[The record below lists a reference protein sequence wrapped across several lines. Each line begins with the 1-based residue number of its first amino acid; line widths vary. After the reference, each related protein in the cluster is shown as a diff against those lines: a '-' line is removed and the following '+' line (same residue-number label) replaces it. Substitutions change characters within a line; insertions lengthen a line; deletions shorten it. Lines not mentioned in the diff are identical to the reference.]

1 MYYRINMQTIFLK
14 IFVCKLVEYHLSAI
28 LTNFFQ
34 CRRRFPYSGRA
45 FLRFLGEDYC
55 STLMQRTL
63 ALSVCLIIRN
73 NHNLIHERTVQYGGY
88 NCSFGSERIARPG
101 VLGV

>member
-14 IFVCKLVEYHLSAI
+14 IFVCKLVENHLSAI

-34 CRRRFPYSGRA
+34 CQRRFPYSGRA
-45 FLRFLGEDYC
+45 FLHFRGEDYC

-63 ALSVCLIIRN
+63 ALSVCLYGN
-73 NHNLIHERTVQYGGY
+73 NIYKSPLLLLYCQPYR
-88 NCSFGSERIARPG
+88 
-101 VLGV
+101 

>member
-1 MYYRINMQTIFLK
+1 MYYRINMQTLFLK
-14 IFVCKLVEYHLSAI
+14 IFVCKLVENHLSAI
-28 LTNFFQ
+28 LTNFCQ
-34 CRRRFPYSGRA
+34 SRRRFQYSGRA

-63 ALSVCLIIRN
+63 ALIIRN
-73 NHNLIHERTVQYGGY
+73 NHNFIHERTAQYRGD
-88 NCSFGSERIARPG
+88 NRAFGSERIARPS

>member
-1 MYYRINMQTIFLK
+1 MQTLFLK
-14 IFVCKLVEYHLSAI
+14 IFVCKLVENHLSAI

-45 FLRFLGEDYC
+45 FLRSRGEDYC
-55 STLMQRTL
+55 STLMHRTL

-73 NHNLIHERTVQYGGY
+73 NHNLIHERTAQYRGD
-88 NCSFGSERIARPG
+88 NRAFGSERIARPG
-101 VLGV
+101 ALGV